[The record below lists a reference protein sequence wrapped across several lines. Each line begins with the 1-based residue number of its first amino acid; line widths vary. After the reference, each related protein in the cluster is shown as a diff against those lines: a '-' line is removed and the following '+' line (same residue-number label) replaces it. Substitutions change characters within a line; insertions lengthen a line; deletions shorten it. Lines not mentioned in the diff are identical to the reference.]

1 MAGNDTNRRQQVSPA
16 VYRRRRLI
24 VVIGAVVVLVVIIA
38 IIVGVVRGSGKSSA
52 ASSETPSASGASSP
66 SSSSAEPSSSTPATP
81 TCDQSKVTVAASTD
95 AQNHAADQNPVLTL
109 TVTNGGS
116 VACDVNVGTSQ
127 MDFEILS
134 GADRIFSSKDCQS
147 ATADLAK
154 SIPPGGSE
162 KANFPWQRNRTTEG
176 CQAIATK
183 PGAGVYTLT
192 VSLGKLTSPKAVFT
206 LDPAKP

>member
-1 MAGNDTNRRQQVSPA
+1 MAGNDSNRRQQVSPA

-24 VVIGAVVVLVVIIA
+24 AVIGAVVVLVVIIA

-66 SSSSAEPSSSTPATP
+66 SSSSAEPSPATP

-95 AQNHAADQNPVLTL
+95 AQNYASDQNPVLTL

-127 MDFEILS
+127 MDFVILS
-134 GADRIFSSKDCQS
+134 GSDRIFSSKDCQS

-162 KANFPWQRNRTTEG
+162 KANFPWQRNRTTDG
-176 CQAIATK
+176 CQAVAAK